1 MPRRATR
8 ALSVSVLTCALVL
21 TGCSG
26 QGATTGTPTVPTMSA
41 AGVAATATAPSSAGG
56 PGATDSDAVAGR
68 SNRFTVVP
76 PEAWGDA
83 TSQAGRLA
91 DLELVLLSS
100 RAVGSFS
107 TNLVVT
113 AKSGELSGVWDELA
127 TGRTQLA
134 GLGRTVSGAPDKLVG
149 GERATGFTSR
159 FEQEGVAV
167 VARSYG
173 LHRDGRIYLLTLSSA
188 EAEADHAMA
197 ELDELLSTW
206 TWT

>member
-1 MPRRATR
+1 
-8 ALSVSVLTCALVL
+8 V
-21 TGCSG
+21 
-26 QGATTGTPTVPTMSA
+26 TPTE
-41 AGVAATATAPSSAGG
+41 
-56 PGATDSDAVAGR
+56 PGATDSDAVTGR
-68 SNRFTVVP
+68 SHRFTVVP

-83 TSQAGRLA
+83 TSQAGGLA

-100 RAVGSFS
+100 RKVGNFG

-134 GLGRTVSGAPDKLVG
+134 SLGRTVSGAPDKLVG

-159 FEQEGVAV
+159 FEQQGVAV

-188 EAEADHAMA
+188 EQEADHAMT
-197 ELDELLSTW
+197 ELDEILASW
-206 TWT
+206 TWS